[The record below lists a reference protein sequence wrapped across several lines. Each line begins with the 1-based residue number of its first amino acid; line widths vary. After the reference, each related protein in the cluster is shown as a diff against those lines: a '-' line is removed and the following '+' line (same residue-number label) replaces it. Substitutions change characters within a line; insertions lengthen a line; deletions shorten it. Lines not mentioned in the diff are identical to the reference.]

1 MKKDWFS
8 YEESPIATSFMAV
21 AIGLVIGGIITMGVW
36 L

>member
-8 YEESPIATSFMAV
+8 YEESPIATSIMSV
-21 AIGLVIGGIITMGVW
+21 VVGLVIGGIITMGVW